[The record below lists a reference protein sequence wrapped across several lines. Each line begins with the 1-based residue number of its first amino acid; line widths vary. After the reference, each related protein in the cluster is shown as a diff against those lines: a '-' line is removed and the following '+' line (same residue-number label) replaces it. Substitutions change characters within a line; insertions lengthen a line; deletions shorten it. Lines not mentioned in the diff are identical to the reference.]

1 MRELHYFIIAGENS
15 GDLHGANLV
24 RAMKA
29 RYPKIRFAGLGGRQM
44 RSVGVDLLSNI
55 VKELAIIGLA
65 GVLQNLPRIRKLF
78 NRTTEYLR
86 DHRPD
91 AIILVDYPGFN
102 IRIADQ
108 AKKLGI
114 PVIWYISPQIWA
126 WHGSRK
132 YTLAKLVTKMIVIFP
147 FEKAIYSELKMDV
160 DYVGHPLFDVI
171 HIDQTKEEVFAE
183 FDLDPARPLITIVP
197 GSREKEVASFLAIML
212 DGARR
217 FKEEHP
223 RTQFVIV
230 RATTIDKAQIK
241 EIIRKAE
248 LPFDIP
254 VIDRKRY
261 NLRAHCDFSWVK
273 SGTSTL
279 EAAILGG
286 PMLIVYRT
294 NAVTFAVAKELFTI
308 SFIGL
313 PNIVAQNRIVPEL
326 LQGEFTG
333 QNLAERTAYYLDNP
347 TRYGA
352 MVEELHR
359 VKEKLGGPGASRR
372 AAISAL
378 EAIGAI
384 AHEPSLGEESALTGQ
399 EPEDENSPAAD

>member
-1 MRELHYFIIAGENS
+1 MRELNFFIIAGENS

-24 RAMKA
+24 RAVKA
-29 RYPKIRFAGLGGRQM
+29 RYPRTRFTGLGGRQM
-44 RSVGVDLLSNI
+44 KAAGVDLLANI

-65 GVLQNLPRIRKLF
+65 GVVQNLPKIRRLF
-78 NRTTEYLR
+78 NRTVSWLR
-86 DHRPD
+86 QHRPD

-108 AKKLGI
+108 AKRLGI
-114 PVIWYISPQIWA
+114 PVIWYISPQVWA

-132 YTLAKLVTKMIVIFP
+132 YTLARLVTKMIVIFP
-147 FEKAIYSELKMDV
+147 FEEAIYSELKMDV

-171 HIDQTKEEVFAE
+171 RIDQTKDEVFAE
-183 FDLDPARPLITIVP
+183 FGFDPTRPLITIVP
-197 GSREKEVASFLAIML
+197 GSREKEVSSFLAIML
-212 DGARR
+212 DGAKR
-217 FKEEHP
+217 FREVHP
-223 RTQFVIV
+223 RTQFAII
-230 RATTIDKAQIK
+230 RATTIERSQITRILD
-241 EIIRKAE
+241 EAD
-248 LPFDIP
+248 LPFEIP

-279 EAAILGG
+279 EAAILGC

-294 NAVTFAVAKELFTI
+294 NALTFTIAKELFTI

-326 LQGEFTG
+326 LQSEFTG

-347 TRYGA
+347 TRYGQ
-352 MVEELHR
+352 MVDELLR
-359 VKEKLGGPGASRR
+359 VKQKLGGPGASVR
-372 AAISAL
+372 AALSVLDAV
-378 EAIGAI
+378 GAT
-384 AHEPSLGEESALTGQ
+384 AQ
-399 EPEDENSPAAD
+399 EPANASESGPEPAEEP

>member
-241 EIIRKAE
+241 EIH
-248 LPFDIP
+248 P
-254 VIDRKRY
+254 
-261 NLRAHCDFSWVK
+261 
-273 SGTSTL
+273 
-279 EAAILGG
+279 
-286 PMLIVYRT
+286 
-294 NAVTFAVAKELFTI
+294 
-308 SFIGL
+308 
-313 PNIVAQNRIVPEL
+313 
-326 LQGEFTG
+326 QG
-333 QNLAERTAYYLDNP
+333 
-347 TRYGA
+347 
-352 MVEELHR
+352 
-359 VKEKLGGPGASRR
+359 R
-372 AAISAL
+372 AAVRHPRHRPEAL
-378 EAIGAI
+378 QPAR
-384 AHEPSLGEESALTGQ
+384 ALRFLVGQ
-399 EPEDENSPAAD
+399 ERHVDAGGGHPRRPDVDRVPHECRDVCGGEGTLHDQLYRPAEHRGAEPHRARIAPR